1 MKYKKSTLSRNRHL
15 MLFQKLLHDCCRCP
29 IHLVKAL
36 NVDHSHAGREEFN
49 ANSIETTTF
58 PILLRKKAYL
68 VDWLAAF
75 LPSPSPF
82 PSA

>member
-1 MKYKKSTLSRNRHL
+1 MKYKKSTFNRNRHL
-15 MLFQKLLHDCCRCP
+15 MLFQELLHNGCWSP
-29 IHLVKAL
+29 LHLVKAL
-36 NVDHSHAGREEFN
+36 NVDHSHTGREDIN
-49 ANSIETTTF
+49 ADSIETTF
-58 PILLRKKAYL
+58 PVFLRKRSHL

>member
-1 MKYKKSTLSRNRHL
+1 M
-15 MLFQKLLHDCCRCP
+15 
-29 IHLVKAL
+29 IHLDV
-36 NVDHSHAGREEFN
+36 
-49 ANSIETTTF
+49 T
-58 PILLRKKAYL
+58 KKKVHL

>member
-1 MKYKKSTLSRNRHL
+1 MKYKKSTLSKNRHL
-15 MLFQKLLHDCCRCP
+15 VLFQKLLHDGCWSP

-36 NVDHSHAGREEFN
+36 NVDHSHAVRRDFN
-49 ANSIETTTF
+49 ANPSIKQHF
-58 PILLRKKAYL
+58 KSFLSKKAYL